1 MTARAATIAW
11 ALRPCICLF
20 TRAQM
25 AELGERSRVN
35 LVECVSSGARWFC
48 RVGFALGFRAVFWRL
63 ELVCVEGGS
72 DLLEFV
78 VGEFAVV
85 GAVAAVVGFGEEGEG
100 GA

>member
-1 MTARAATIAW
+1 M
-11 ALRPCICLF
+11 
-20 TRAQM
+20 
-25 AELGERSRVN
+25 
-35 LVECVSSGARWFC
+35 
-48 RVGFALGFRAVFWRL
+48 FWRL